1 MKRADGEKQQFKVN
15 YGNLCVVALLCSPS
29 TGVCEAESPSYIPWP
44 MGRDCL
50 KTRTVQYKR
59 KIETKLTKQGRT
71 RDVKEV
77 RC

>member
-1 MKRADGEKQQFKVN
+1 MKRVDGEKQQLKVN
-15 YGNLCVVALLCSPS
+15 YGKLCVVALLCSPS
-29 TGVCEAESPSYIPWP
+29 TGVHEAGRHRHIRWP

-50 KTRTVQYKR
+50 KTRTVQYKI
-59 KIETKLTKQGRT
+59 KIETKLTKQGKT